1 MKVTRILM
9 YVATIILCT
18 AAQAGAQVTVR
29 IKPNA
34 QESSQ
39 SNTIQDDDQLIRA
52 IFDPITDD
60 LKLTP
65 IQKLRIANVASVT
78 MAEADPLFERLDALD
93 AELSL
98 GAFTGS
104 LDEAKIKQFS
114 DKQAALLG
122 EIIALKARA
131 KANFY
136 KMLTAEQRGIII
148 NQYRLRDSESLGSIS
163 NRDY

>member
-18 AAQAGAQVTVR
+18 AAQAGAQVTVQ

-39 SNTIQDDDQLIRA
+39 SNTIHDDDQLIRA

-104 LDEAKIKQFS
+104 LDEAKIKLFS
-114 DKQAALLG
+114 EKQAALLG

-136 KMLTAEQRGIII
+136 KVLTAEQRGIVV

>member
-1 MKVTRILM
+1 MKVRILI
-9 YVATIILCT
+9 YVAIIILCT
-18 AAQAGAQVTVR
+18 AILAAAQVTVQ

-39 SNTIQDDDQLIRA
+39 SNTIHDDDQLIRA

-104 LDEAKIKQFS
+104 LDEAKIKLFS
-114 DKQAALLG
+114 EKQAALLG

-136 KMLTAEQRGIII
+136 KVLTAEQRGIII